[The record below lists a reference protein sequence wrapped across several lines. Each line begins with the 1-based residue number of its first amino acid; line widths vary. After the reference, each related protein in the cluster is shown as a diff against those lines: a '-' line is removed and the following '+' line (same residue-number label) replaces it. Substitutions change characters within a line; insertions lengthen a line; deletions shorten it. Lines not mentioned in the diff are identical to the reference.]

1 MGDVVEFFG
10 CRYVDGLLLNQRKK
24 AFDRRSKRLRETQSN
39 FNGRAMDPPTND
51 VDNPEIDVDLSP
63 EEQIDLSLRS
73 LVEDHYNSTEISNI
87 MI

>member
-1 MGDVVEFFG
+1 MV
-10 CRYVDGLLLNQRKK
+10 GLWV
-24 AFDRRSKRLRETQSN
+24 
-39 FNGRAMDPPTND
+39 PPTND

-73 LVEDHYNSTEISNI
+73 LVEEHYNSTEISNI

>member
-1 MGDVVEFFG
+1 MLSNFLVVDMSTD
-10 CRYVDGLLLNQRKK
+10 YYLTNV
-24 AFDRRSKRLRETQSN
+24 KRLSTDAPSACARR
-39 FNGRAMDPPTND
+39 RATSTVGLWVPPTND

-73 LVEDHYNSTEISNI
+73 LVEEHYNSTEISNI